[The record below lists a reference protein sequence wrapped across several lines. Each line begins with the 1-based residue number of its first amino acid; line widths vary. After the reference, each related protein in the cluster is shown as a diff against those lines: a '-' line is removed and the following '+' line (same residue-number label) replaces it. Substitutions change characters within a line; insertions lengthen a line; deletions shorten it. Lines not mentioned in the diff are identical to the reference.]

1 MPLLPIDLQTMF
13 NQMSQVGREAAV
25 QREVSTQYQFLQGT
39 EIVRKTEQDDRAVGQ
54 TRELGEGLE
63 KVKEQRQRQGRRQG
77 RPKLELPRALPVRL
91 HFWIR
96 MDPFA
101 EGGSGWRYVLGGAV
115 LIGCAA
121 GLLKESLWGE
131 R

>member
-54 TRELGEGLE
+54 TRELGDGAE
-63 KVKEQRQRQGRRQG
+63 KVKEQRQRQGRRQA
-77 RPKLELPRALPVRL
+77 RPKTGEEQSEQEQEPEEGLFE
-91 HFWIR
+91 
-96 MDPFA
+96 DPD
-101 EGGSGWRYVLGGAV
+101 LGHHVDLVG
-115 LIGCAA
+115 
-121 GLLKESLWGE
+121 
-131 R
+131 